1 MTRASTVCRTRFGR
15 ARLLLELLE
24 LRDVPSVTSAP
35 PLDSTDVHET
45 VMAGKPSSELPDS
58 PTLRVDPNT
67 ATSPFAGVGS
77 LLVTTKKTSYVG
89 TATVIGKR
97 EIITAAHVL
106 DLNGDGRV
114 DQKDGITGVY
124 FILNAGGDETS
135 KIAVAKFDLDPN
147 FTGFNRPAV
156 NDDLAVLTLAEDIPD
171 GVPIYSLP
179 TSDLLADSVV
189 TMVGYGRSGDGVKGY
204 TTNVSLTV
212 KHMGQNTVDAFYGQD
227 DKGQPAANEVYRF
240 DFDGPTG
247 NGPLGG
253 PTLGN
258 LRETQLGTGDS
269 GGPLFVTSSGQY
281 LLVGV
286 NAYVQG
292 SNAPKFGSM
301 GGGMNLYAYLDFIN
315 SVLGTDGGA
324 GTSPGTGGDTPMGG
338 TGGDGPM
345 EPLLQVALPAPE
357 LSVAIPA
364 SQFATRS
371 GVRIGARAIS
381 GELVEAPIAAFSVA
395 RSSANLPSFSERLSS
410 SRGDRPVDTLASS
423 DRGNFLQ
430 STPDEQLLL
439 DQLLAGK
446 TDISIDSGLLSVTF
460 GDDTLSVE

>member
-1 MTRASTVCRTRFGR
+1 
-15 ARLLLELLE
+15 
-24 LRDVPSVTSAP
+24 
-35 PLDSTDVHET
+35 
-45 VMAGKPSSELPDS
+45 
-58 PTLRVDPNT
+58 
-67 ATSPFAGVGS
+67 
-77 LLVTTKKTSYVG
+77 VG
-89 TATVIGKR
+89 TATVIGNR
-97 EIITAAHVL
+97 EIITAAHVV

-114 DQKDGITGVY
+114 DRKDGITGVY

-156 NDDLAVLTLAEDIPD
+156 NDDLAILTLAEDVPEGI
-171 GVPIYSLP
+171 PIYSLP
-179 TSDLLADSVV
+179 GSDLLTDSVV
-189 TMVGYGRSGDGVKGY
+189 TMVGYGRSGDGVQGY

-212 KHMGQNTVDAFYGQD
+212 KHIGQNTVDAFYGQD
-227 DKGQPAANEVYRF
+227 DKGQSAANEVYRF

-258 LRETQLGTGDS
+258 QRESQLGTGDS
-269 GGPLFVTSSGQY
+269 GGPLFISSGGQY

-292 SNAPKFGSM
+292 SHAPKFGST

-315 SVLGTDGGA
+315 SVLGTEGGS
-324 GTSPGTGGDTPMGG
+324 GTSPGTGGDTPAGG
-338 TGGDGPM
+338 SGGDGPA
-345 EPLLQVALPAPE
+345 EPLLQVAIPAPF
-357 LSVAIPA
+357 LPVTIPA
-364 SQFATRS
+364 PQIATKP
-371 GVRIGARAIS
+371 GIRISARAIS
-381 GELVEAPIAAFSVA
+381 GELVEAPAATFKVSQ
-395 RSSANLPSFSERLSS
+395 SSANLPSFREQTSN
-410 SRGDRPVDTLASS
+410 SRFDRPGEAIVAR